1 MNRQTK
7 RQLQRQGQLGPDG
20 TPAARRPPNTA
31 GQRRPPEPN
40 RPGAGKRFAQYL
52 REVKGELQKVL
63 WPNRSE
69 VVNYSTVVLTTLLF
83 LAALIFFLNYAFA
96 KGVFFLFKT

>member
-1 MNRQTK
+1 
-7 RQLQRQGQLGPDG
+7 
-20 TPAARRPPNTA
+20 
-31 GQRRPPEPN
+31 
-40 RPGAGKRFAQYL
+40 
-52 REVKGELQKVL
+52 VL